1 MKYDLLREE
10 GTNLLRLK
18 ALKSFGDVKEG
29 DLGGLVET
37 PENLS
42 QEGNCWVYKDAQ
54 VSGNAQ
60 VSHNAQVSDNA
71 KVFGNTEV
79 SGNAKVYDNARVFGN
94 AEVPD
99 KAEVPDSNNTTK
111 KEVTNQPI
119 TNSLSEKCWMVVR
132 SSDEE
137 TLSKHPSFEEARD
150 KAEALL
156 KCNPTNRF
164 YILEKVAEVKCSLI
178 PIWTEWK

>member
-1 MKYDLLREE
+1 MKYELLKEE

-60 VSHNAQVSDNA
+60 VSDNA
-71 KVFGNTEV
+71 KVFD
-79 SGNAKVYDNARVFGN
+79 SAKVYDNARVFGN

-137 TLSKHPSFEEARD
+137 TLSKHPSF
-150 KAEALL
+150 
-156 KCNPTNRF
+156 
-164 YILEKVAEVKCSLI
+164 
-178 PIWTEWK
+178 